1 MLLTDIITG
10 VLSTIYYR
18 FWEFGDVVAD
28 RKLANI
34 ILVDRKG
41 MKEDPGDE
49 P

>member
-18 FWEFGDVVAD
+18 FWEFGDVAD

-34 ILVDRKG
+34 ILVNRKG